1 MGQIVTS
8 DWTARI
14 MGSVCTDGGDSGHA
28 IKPPTGHVF
37 IGFTVLAAA
46 TFDATGGLVAEDE
59 NAYANTDHAAG
70 DLAAGSETT
79 IEGSGG
85 VELDASNSFPAG
97 VTIYGRYT
105 EIDVAGGT
113 IIAYWGK

>member
-1 MGQIVTS
+1 MAIVTN
-8 DWTARI
+8 DWTAKI
-14 MGSVCTDGGDSGHA
+14 MGAVCTDGGDA

-46 TFDATGGLVAEDE
+46 TFDAAGGLVAENE
-59 NAYANTDHAAG
+59 NTYANTDHAAG
-70 DLAAGSETT
+70 DLADGSETSV
-79 IEGSGG
+79 EGSGG

-97 VTIYGRYT
+97 ITIYCRYT

>member
-1 MGQIVTS
+1 MAIVTN
-8 DWTARI
+8 DWTGKI
-14 MGSVCTDGGDSGHA
+14 IGSVCTDGGDA

-46 TFDATGGLVAEDE
+46 TFDASGGLVAES
-59 NAYANTDHAAG
+59 ATTYANTEDAAG
-70 DLAAGSETT
+70 DLADGSET
-79 IEGSGG
+79 ILEGSGG

-113 IIAYWGK
+113 IIAYIGK

>member
-1 MGQIVTS
+1 MAIVTN
-8 DWTARI
+8 DWTGRI
-14 MGSVCTDGGDSGHA
+14 IGSVCTDGGDA

-46 TFDATGGLVAEDE
+46 TFDAAGGLVAENE
-59 NAYANTDHAAG
+59 NNYANTDHAAG
-70 DLAAGSETT
+70 DLADGAET
-79 IEGSGG
+79 ILEGSGG
-85 VELDASNSFPAG
+85 VELDDSNSFPAG

-113 IIAYWGK
+113 IIAYIGK

>member
-1 MGQIVTS
+1 MGQILTS

-14 MGSVCTDGGDSGHA
+14 MGSVCTDGGDA

-46 TFDATGGLVAEDE
+46 TFEAAGGLVAEDE
-59 NAYANTDHAAG
+59 NAYANTEHAAG
-70 DLAAGSETT
+70 DLAAGSETPS
-79 IEGSGG
+79 EGSGG

-97 VTIYGRYT
+97 VTIHGRYT
-105 EIDVAGGT
+105 EIDIAGGT

>member
-1 MGQIVTS
+1 MAIVRN
-8 DWTARI
+8 DWTGSI
-14 MGSVCTDGGDSGHA
+14 MGSVCTDGGDA

-46 TFDATGGLVAEDE
+46 TFDAAGGLVAENE
-59 NAYANTDHAAG
+59 NTYANTDHAAG
-70 DLAAGSETT
+70 DLGDGSET
-79 IEGSGG
+79 ILEGSGG

-113 IIAYWGK
+113 IIAYIGK